1 MHSNK
6 YTLIFTSII
15 TISLGFVLSYAAT
28 SLKPRQDINVEI
40 DMKKNILTALGIK
53 PQKSEKWSVEEVQEV
68 YEKSINGIV
77 LGISMTQIDVLLKII
92 LLLVSIGYTL
102 HKWYIMNGKN
112 K

>member
-1 MHSNK
+1 M
-6 YTLIFTSII
+6 SI
-15 TISLGFVLSYAAT
+15 S
-28 SLKPRQDINVEI
+28 DI
-40 DMKKNILTALGIK
+40 KIL
-53 PQKSEKWSVEEVQEV
+53 
-68 YEKSINGIV
+68 SINGIV

>member
-1 MHSNK
+1 M
-6 YTLIFTSII
+6 SISDI
-15 TISLGFVLSYAAT
+15 KILS
-28 SLKPRQDINVEI
+28 V
-40 DMKKNILTALGIK
+40 
-53 PQKSEKWSVEEVQEV
+53 
-68 YEKSINGIV
+68 NGIV